1 MILLYLISFCFAPL
15 ASADIYKYTDEN
27 GNDYYVNNINSV
39 PDKYK
44 DQLNNVLETD
54 DNAPKNSAYRAPQG
68 YSQEQ
73 TKKKSV
79 KNKDVEIFVTSWCGY
94 CRKLEAFLKKNRIKY
109 KKYDIEKSAYGKKR
123 HQELGGGGIPVTTI
137 GDTVVRGY
145 DPATIQRLL
154 DS

>member
-1 MILLYLISFCFAPL
+1 
-15 ASADIYKYTDEN
+15 
-27 GNDYYVNNINSV
+27 
-39 PDKYK
+39 
-44 DQLNNVLETD
+44 
-54 DNAPKNSAYRAPQG
+54 RAPQG